1 MADEQVADV
10 SETEVAPSVMNGA
23 DVDDSGSW
31 RDALPDDIRDHQ
43 SLQNISDV
51 GSLAKTMIHAQ
62 SMVGAEKIPVP
73 GKWATDDDWEQVY
86 TKLGRPDAADGYE
99 LDLGESEVN
108 EEFVGSFRDAAH
120 KAGLTPRQAQ
130 QLVGW
135 YNDQGA
141 LGGGEGGA
149 QIDVQAAR
157 ATAEA
162 DLRQEYGNAYDDRL
176 KLGDN
181 LIGEFGEEGLMDLR
195 LEDGT
200 PLINNAAFVKTII
213 NAAHYINSSISE
225 DKLVGDSGSAMTPAE
240 ADQKI
245 QELMRPDGPYWDGR
259 HPMHESYVQQV
270 LELHEQKFPEPE

>member
-1 MADEQVADV
+1 VADEQVADV

-141 LGGGEGGA
+141 LGGEGGA